1 MAESDSFPFTANW
14 RDAFEA
20 VKYEPEQRKLPHLI
34 AAAEDAILM
43 RWQELPKENESERE
57 ELADA
62 AAELWHYRREVE
74 SSRGASST
82 RALAKF
88 EEAS

>member
-1 MAESDSFPFTANW
+1 MASDFFSSTPNW
-14 RDAFEA
+14 RAAFEA
-20 VKYEPEQRKLPHLI
+20 VKYEPDERKRFPLI
-34 AAAEDAILM
+34 GIAEDAILM
-43 RWQELPKENESERE
+43 RWQELSNDDAPERE

-74 SSRGASST
+74 SPKGRSR
-82 RALAKF
+82 RAFANF

>member
-1 MAESDSFPFTANW
+1 MAESGSFPFTANW

-20 VKYEPEQRKLPHLI
+20 VKCEPDQRKLPPLI

-43 RWQELPKENESERE
+43 RWQELSNDDASERE

-62 AAELWHYRREVE
+62 AAELWHCRREVG
-74 SSRGASST
+74 SSRGTSW
-82 RALAKF
+82 RAIEKF